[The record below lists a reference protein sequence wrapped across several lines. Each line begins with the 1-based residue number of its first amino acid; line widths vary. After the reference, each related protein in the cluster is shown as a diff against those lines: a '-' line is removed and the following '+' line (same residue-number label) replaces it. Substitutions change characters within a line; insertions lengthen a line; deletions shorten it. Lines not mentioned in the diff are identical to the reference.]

1 MMIIGGAP
9 GAFPEVLRYAREM
22 KADMAEGGKLG
33 VCGFCWG
40 GYGSTNLCCETSVE
54 GGEERLI
61 DAQFCGHPSALKT
74 PDMIVEAIKKYK
86 VPYSCAVA
94 ELDFMYNEKV
104 ALETEAVLRK
114 EVGVAEEN
122 DYEQVV
128 YKGANHGFCVRAK
141 PGDEKDNDGYHKAAK
156 QAVDWFNK
164 YLN

>member
-1 MMIIGGAP
+1 MLIIGGAS

-40 GYGSTNLCCETSVE
+40 GYGSTNLCLETSKQ
-54 GGEERLI
+54 GGGERLI

-74 PDMIVEAIKKYK
+74 PGMIVDAIKKYK

-104 ALETEAVLRK
+104 AAETEAVLRR
-114 EVGVAEEN
+114 EVGSAEEN
-122 DYEQVV
+122 DWEQVV

-141 PGDEKDNDGYHKAAK
+141 PGDEMDNDGYHRAAK